1 MASLIQGFEY
11 DIFISYRQKDNKYDG
26 WVTEFVGNLKRELE
40 ATIKEEVSVYFDLN
54 PRDGLLETHDVDA
67 SLKDKLKC
75 LVFIPVISHTYCDPK
90 SFAWEREL
98 KAFIEEASKDK
109 YGLKVKLSNSNIAN
123 RVLPVRIHDLDSE
136 DIKLCE
142 SVLGGILRG
151 VEFIY
156 KSPGVNR
163 PLRAREDKLQD
174 NVNKTIYRDQIN
186 KVANAIK
193 ELVAGIRTGETVPQ
207 KEKLSEQVPVVEI
220 RKDKNPVVPEKQD
233 VSLHLDRQ
241 LLRMIE
247 NDYPYPIALE
257 FRRLNTKEYLAHD
270 EKRLMQILKI
280 SETTIHL
287 LSLISLVDLLENGA
301 KSAISIPDS
310 FKKDFPDLFT
320 ATSFGKWISLA
331 KGCVRL
337 FCDRNIPTFITEMK
351 EYLFEKNGSESKVL
365 KSFNVLTDIRYGLV
379 KPESVLT
386 SKLID
391 EYCVEGE
398 KHLLTILNG
407 LEYLMN
413 YSFLY
418 VDHISV
424 KYRKWNN
431 PSFFHT
437 FSEVTGNSSEF
448 NAYNKIL
455 PEIVNTPAII
465 IARGSEEKDYLNLD
479 PLLVYSNEGENK
491 IADIFMYLDW
501 DMDRAVRYKP
511 VWNGGPFSLAS
522 TTIEEETMYSLLKF
536 FEFFAEGDVYQ
547 SYKESVGRLKVNT

>member
-26 WVTEFVGNLKRELE
+26 WVTEFVDNLKRELE

-54 PRDGLLETHDVDA
+54 PHDGLLETHDVDA
-67 SLKDKLKC
+67 SLKEKLRC
-75 LVFIPVISHTYCDPK
+75 LVFIPVISQTYCDPK
-90 SFAWEREL
+90 SFAWEQEF
-98 KAFIEEASKDK
+98 KPFIEEASKDQ
-109 YGLKVKLSNSNIAN
+109 YGLKVKLPNNNVAS
-123 RVLPVRIHDLDSE
+123 RVLPVRIHDLDTA

-142 SVLGGILRG
+142 SVLGGPLRG

-174 NVNKTIYRDQIN
+174 NVNKTLYRDQIN

-193 ELVAGIRTGETVPQ
+193 EIVSGIRTGKVVSEKEETA
-207 KEKLSEQVPVVEI
+207 EQLLGEETKNEI
-220 RKDKNPVVPEKQD
+220 IPD
-233 VSLHLDRQ
+233 VHENMAASTPIDRQ

-247 NDYPYPIALE
+247 NDYPYPLALE

-287 LSLISLVDLLENGA
+287 FSMISLVDLLENGA

-310 FKKDFPDLFT
+310 FKKNFPDLFT
-320 ATSFGKWISLA
+320 VTSFGKWISLA
-331 KGCVRL
+331 KGCIKL
-337 FCDRNIPTFITEMK
+337 FRESNVPMFIQEME
-351 EYLFEKNGSESKVL
+351 EYFFGKNGSESKVL
-365 KSFNVLTDIRYGLV
+365 NSFNILTNIRNELA
-379 KPESVLT
+379 KPESVVT
-386 SKLID
+386 SKLMN
-391 EYCVEGE
+391 EYCMESE
-398 KHLLTILNG
+398 THLLTILTG
-407 LEYLMN
+407 LEFLMN

-424 KYRKWNN
+424 TYRKWNN
-431 PSFFHT
+431 PTFFHT

-455 PEIVNTPAII
+455 AEIINTPAII
-465 IARGSEEKDYLNLD
+465 IVKGSEEKDYLNLD
-479 PLLVYSNEGENK
+479 PLLIYSNEGETK
-491 IADIFMYLDW
+491 IADIFMYTGW
-501 DMDRAVRYKP
+501 DRNKTAKYKP
-511 VWNGGPFSLAS
+511 VWNGGSFNLSG
-522 TTIEEETMYSLLKF
+522 TTTESETVNSLLKF
-536 FEFFAEGDVYQ
+536 FEFFAERDLFLD
-547 SYKESVGRLKVNT
+547 YKDYADKLM